1 MIKSKSRNV
10 QKLLIYLSGI
20 VTSILKNGNSDCASQ
35 SVSPR
40 FPSCGSR
47 FDVFLIILSNT

>member
-1 MIKSKSRNV
+1 M
-10 QKLLIYLSGI
+10 
-20 VTSILKNGNSDCASQ
+20 TSMLNDGNSGCDSQ

-47 FDVFLIILSNT
+47 FGVFLIILSYT

>member
-1 MIKSKSRNV
+1 MNSV
-10 QKLLIYLSGI
+10 
-20 VTSILKNGNSDCASQ
+20 LKDGNSGCASQ

-47 FDVFLIILSNT
+47 FGVFLIILSYT